1 MKDAKINKNIF
12 TNPFNVA
19 TVVNNNDPE
28 NAYRVKV
35 RIDVL
40 HDNISDGDLP
50 WAARVGPSFMGFGSA
65 DIDHAVP
72 EVGTKVLTVFIA
84 NDPNSILYLGSLYKK
99 NSATPSNGQY
109 LGSYGIYT
117 QNGDFIGVDKIN
129 KTLKMI
135 YEGKIN
141 ISKITQATI
150 SINGPIT
157 INATSANITCPT
169 NTING
174 NVKIDGTLDVTG
186 MIKSDDD
193 VRAQSGSVGLL
204 THTHPGIFP
213 GPSSTATG
221 QG

>member
-40 HDNISDGDLP
+40 HDNISDADLP

-117 QNGDFIGVDKIN
+117 QNGEFIGVDKVN

-135 YEGKIN
+135 YEGKID

-150 SINGPIT
+150 SINGPVTVNISG
-157 INATSANITCPT
+157 SANVKVGSSANVDVSGAVTLKAT
-169 NTING
+169 ATTING
-174 NVKIDGTLDVTG
+174 GPVTIEKGTVMGFNCLQKC
-186 MIKSDDD
+186 I
-193 VRAQSGSVGLL
+193 L
-204 THTHPGIFP
+204 TNTQHVSPT
-213 GPSSTATG
+213 SA
-221 QG
+221 